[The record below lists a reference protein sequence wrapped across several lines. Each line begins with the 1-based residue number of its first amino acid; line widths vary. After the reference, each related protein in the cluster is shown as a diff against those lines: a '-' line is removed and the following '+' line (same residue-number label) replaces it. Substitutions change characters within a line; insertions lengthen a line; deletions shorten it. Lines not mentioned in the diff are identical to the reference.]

1 MQISHWR
8 LRVLFAFFAI
18 ASLVLAGRLVY
29 WQTAGRAHLLAGAT
43 DQVRSDLV
51 VAAQR
56 GMIRDRNGAILAT
69 TVQLR
74 SLYAIPA
81 QVPDHAAAA
90 RSLGGLLGRDAAPL
104 LALLDS
110 GAEWLYLQ
118 RRLPEP
124 AAAAIAALGIP
135 GLGFE
140 TEPKRVYPNESFGA
154 QVLGFVNDDGNGVYG
169 VEGRYDVALR
179 GVDGR
184 LVVDRDPANRELALG
199 LRQALPARAGTDLT
213 LTIDLVAQ
221 TAAERELAA
230 AMAKEKATGGTIV
243 VMDPHDG
250 AILALASAPSFDPAR
265 VRAADPEA
273 LRDRAIAWIYEPGS
287 TMKAFTIAGA
297 LEEHLVRPTDTYND
311 VGYAIVGGRRLNNA
325 LGKAYGTTS
334 VTQIL
339 ERSLNAGAAWVG
351 QKLGAQKLNDYL
363 HAFGFGELTGVDLA
377 GEVNG
382 MIRPLAEWYPVD
394 IGTASFGQGLSVTPL
409 QLAAAYSALA
419 NGGTLYRP
427 YVVASRRDADGEHR
441 TAPAVIRRVIST
453 ETAATVRA
461 MLVSTVDNGIAHN
474 AAIPGFGVGGKT
486 GTAQIASVDGRY
498 EGDAYISSFA
508 AFLPADA
515 PQFVTVIVLE
525 RPESRLLGTV
535 TATTM
540 FKGVAQDLLR
550 YARIQ
555 PDRKP

>member
-8 LRVLFAFFAI
+8 LRVLFTLFAL

-29 WQTAGRAHLLAGAT
+29 WQTAARAHLLTGAT

-51 VAAQR
+51 LAAQR

-81 QVPDHAAAA
+81 LVSDHAATA
-90 RSLGGLLGRDAAPL
+90 RSLGVLLGRDPAPL
-104 LALLDS
+104 QAALDS
-110 GAEWLYLQ
+110 RADWLYLQ
-118 RRLPEP
+118 RRLPES
-124 AAAAIAALGIP
+124 ASVAIAALAIP

-140 TEPKRVYPNESFGA
+140 NEPKRLYPNGTLGA
-154 QVLGFVNDDGNGVYG
+154 QVLGFVNDDGSGVYG
-169 VEGRYDVALR
+169 VEGRYDAALR

-199 LRQALPARAGTDLT
+199 LRHAVPAKAGTDLT

-230 AMAKEKATGGTIV
+230 AMVKEKATGGTIV
-243 VMDPHDG
+243 VMDPRDG

-273 LRDRAIAWIYEPGS
+273 LRDRAIAWTYEPGS

-297 LEEHLVRPTDTYND
+297 LEEHLVKPTDTYND
-311 VGYAIVGGRRLNNA
+311 VGYAMVGGRRLNNA
-325 LGKAYGTTS
+325 LGKSYGTTS

-339 ERSLNAGAAWVG
+339 QRSLNAGAAWVG
-351 QKLGAQKLNDYL
+351 QKLGAQKLDAYL
-363 HAFGFGELTGVDLA
+363 HAFGFGVLTGVDLA

-382 MIRPLAEWYPVD
+382 TIRPLAEWYPVD
-394 IGTASFGQGLSVTPL
+394 VGTASFGQGLSVTPL
-409 QLAAAYSALA
+409 QLAAGYAALA

-441 TAPAVIRRVIST
+441 TAPVAIRRVVSA

-461 MLVSTVDNGIAHN
+461 MLVSTVDDGIAHN
-474 AAIPGFGVGGKT
+474 AAIRGFSVGGKT
-486 GTAQIASVDGRY
+486 GTAQIASNDGRY
-498 EGDAYISSFA
+498 VDDAYISSFA
-508 AFLPADA
+508 GFFPADA
-515 PQFVTVIVLE
+515 PQFVTVIVLD

-540 FKGVAQDLLR
+540 FKGVAQDLLH

-555 PDRKP
+555 PDRAP